1 MIFTKLEP
9 VYKAR
14 YFFPL
19 RFTID
24 NYNSLKINRK
34 SKIVIRTFW
43 DKPSLNTH
51 SNYWENILASF
62 RNILSFYMLI

>member
-24 NYNSLKINRK
+24 NYNPLKINRK

-43 DKPSLNTH
+43 DKPCLNT
-51 SNYWENILASF
+51 
-62 RNILSFYMLI
+62 